1 MISILLGSSI
11 KDELIKSQWGS
22 VMDGLSLDTRAL
34 TNEIGNDVRKD
45 RGIDLSIDLDLV
57 SLEGPA
63 VNRRANMTDVAL
75 MRSVTMQRHAA
86 DDSHCRKSAPREPR
100 PDVFGSLNWHE
111 VKRSHWHCLLS
122 TEFPILIA
130 EFSIFLYLLIININ
144 RNSKFLNRNNIYY
157 YNIIYHI

>member
-1 MISILLGSSI
+1 MEIEG
-11 KDELIKSQWGS
+11 DDFYLIRIIHQRRVNKIA
-22 VMDGLSLDTRAL
+22 MGLCNGWTFSRHARADKR
-34 TNEIGNDVRKD
+34 NWYDVRKD

-111 VKRSHWHCLLS
+111 VKRSH
-122 TEFPILIA
+122 
-130 EFSIFLYLLIININ
+130 
-144 RNSKFLNRNNIYY
+144 
-157 YNIIYHI
+157 